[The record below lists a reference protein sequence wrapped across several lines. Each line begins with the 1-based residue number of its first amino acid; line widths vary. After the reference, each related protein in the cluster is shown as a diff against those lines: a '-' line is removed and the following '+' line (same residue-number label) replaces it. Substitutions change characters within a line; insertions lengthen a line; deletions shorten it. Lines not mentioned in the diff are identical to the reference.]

1 MTNVNVGEGKS
12 MNCIARTIAF
22 IWIAIAG
29 NLALSQVTAC
39 ANPNAPRIGLLIQ
52 DKPAVNDPASSP
64 QLVALSK
71 RLLAADTRF
80 RDQLA
85 QRLPANAC
93 VVTSEDIF
101 DDPKNFPQLKGSLII
116 EISADASFRNPNVF
130 ALAVTVS
137 TAQGI
142 NWQDELLMFTIPVL
156 IESDSDYS
164 RGAESV
170 MKFWQFWGEAFR
182 GQKK

>member
-1 MTNVNVGEGKS
+1 
-12 MNCIARTIAF
+12 MNCLVRTVAF
-22 IWIAIAG
+22 IWIAVAG
-29 NLALSQVTAC
+29 NLALSQTSAC
-39 ANPNAPRIGLLIQ
+39 ANPNAPRIGLLIM
-52 DKPAVNDPASSP
+52 DKPAMTDPGSSP
-64 QLVALSK
+64 QLMTLSK
-71 RLLAADTRF
+71 RLLAADTQF

-85 QRLPANAC
+85 LRLPTNAC

-116 EISADASFRNPNVF
+116 RINADASFKNQSVF

-142 NWQDELLMFTIPVL
+142 NWQDDLLMFTIPVL